1 MTQYDEYSEYGEYGE
16 APSGVDPN
24 VPSVARMYD
33 YFLGGKDNFEA
44 DREAAKK
51 LIALV
56 PNLPEFARANREFL
70 GRVVRFLAEDGIDQ
84 FIDVGAGLPT
94 QQNVHQVAQAV
105 APQARVVYVDN
116 DPIVLAH
123 GRALLA
129 DDPGA
134 VVVRGDIN
142 DPEAILGDPDLR
154 AHLDLSRPVAV
165 LMLSVL
171 NVVPDDA
178 RAEAIVAA
186 FRTAMAPGSY
196 LVVSHGY
203 TGEVGSA
210 TDREVREVYRGS
222 SAGSSKPRDH
232 AQIGAYF
239 DGLELLEPGIV
250 PVAAWRPER
259 EPEAEIDLSRPNILA
274 AVGRVP

>member
-1 MTQYDEYSEYGEYGE
+1 MTQYGEYGE

-33 YFLGGKDNFEA
+33 YFLGGNDNFEA

-70 GRVVRFLAEDGIDQ
+70 GRVVRFLAEEGIDQ
-84 FIDVGAGLPT
+84 FLDVGAGLPT

-129 DDPGA
+129 GSPGA
-134 VVVRGDIN
+134 VLVRGDIN
-142 DPEAILGDPDLR
+142 APEAILGGPDLR
-154 AHLDLSRPVAV
+154 AGGRL
-165 LMLSVL
+165 
-171 NVVPDDA
+171 
-178 RAEAIVAA
+178 AA
-186 FRTAMAPGSY
+186 GAGRG
-196 LVVSHGY
+196 GR
-203 TGEVGSA
+203 
-210 TDREVREVYRGS
+210 DRS
-222 SAGSSKPRDH
+222 QP
-232 AQIGAYF
+232 
-239 DGLELLEPGIV
+239 
-250 PVAAWRPER
+250 PEH
-259 EPEAEIDLSRPNILA
+259 LA